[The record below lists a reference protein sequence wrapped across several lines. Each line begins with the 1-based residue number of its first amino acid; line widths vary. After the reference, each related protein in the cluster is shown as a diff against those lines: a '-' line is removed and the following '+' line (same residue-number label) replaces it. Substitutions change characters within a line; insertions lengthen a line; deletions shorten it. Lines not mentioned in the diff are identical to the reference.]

1 MFMWRAKLP
10 LRQAT
15 SHAYAAQVFETLVRF
30 RTHDSPYSKA
40 SVSLRHQLLMSHNV
54 AVHCLRGRTLVAFG
68 GMAHAPA
75 STDWQ
80 GNDLGIWRTSTP
92 ATAPPLLW
100 STPRLVLTGDPEQ
113 TGCVD
118 VMREGPSCEYDGK
131 LSVVHFQR
139 STLLFTRS
147 NLAHGGG
154 GRHLQLTRSAD
165 GVQEWSQFEQLQ
177 IAGVAH
183 GSPEVNI
190 YFLAVRVMRGRRARL
205 LGVFPGSLGGR
216 LGSGVFSSTS
226 ADGVHWSTPRKLLS
240 SAAEDGRTRDY
251 PVDGAVPPSMWPSAS
266 STAAASSAA
275 AASSTSESAAV
286 GVEVAGVELRLA
298 LQIDVDLR
306 HARTPSMDRDCDA
319 SVGRPMFC
327 SYRLTIANT
336 AASAPHPTV
345 ADPQELVTSVRAYLG
360 AIYPAAHA
368 HIRSASDAEL
378 ISMHSS
384 LDYFYSAALCSLLPR
399 AHVCVPEATNQSVRS
414 ASHAQVASS
423 PYLPPGAYYVAT
435 ERPSRVLATNWTAF
449 TEAFFWRHPMPVL
462 AFAQPTTPQL
472 VSSWAA
478 RLGPAP
484 SWTSP
489 LAAVRYALHP
499 SGLRQ
504 AIGAAATI
512 TAAAT
517 ATVGER
523 ATPTVW
529 HAPSSRPHHAEP
541 SMAFEPRTLPRVA
554 DLFVLRDGDV
564 VEIEQWGGWA
574 AADCPPI
581 CGLWANVWRGTG
593 LAMRVASP
601 LVSLSKATA
610 VVDMLLELGA
620 RSPKALM
627 SFATAT
633 NLLQPARV
641 LQATHEAHTTPLEV
655 CVAAALLMNH
665 PCEAAASKGELASI
679 LELWLAAAKRAHPA
693 DLVATFLALA
703 SPTAASPPS
712 SEGLRQAT
720 AMAERRYML
729 HWLYGVCGVGGPL
742 RQTGYGWDGLVALL
756 ACLLGHHTVVLAAS
770 PNDNGLLHQELVD
783 FELPHPHGWPTL
795 ASPTS
800 PPNALQHC
808 QRSFDVF
815 QADAARG
822 PLALQRRRREL
833 LWFWRNASRFGPKF
847 VLPRRVPAAAGS
859 AHVPRNAP
867 LPPADRCTLRFGA
880 AVDEPAGMADSCQL
894 AASDEQS
901 RPTAAK
907 ACWAWCDGALSE
919 THALVSLLHVHDAA
933 PAVLA
938 RGRHA
943 GGARARTLRAPA
955 HHSVRK
961 AKGIGATASLRG
973 YCGTVAVGGDC
984 DTDSKGAWHA
994 GSAVRSL
1001 SNCQHACRRCSNC
1014 HFVSFSRSSRLCAWY
1029 EACST
1034 PLLHSAQST
1043 TFATTQVAKS
1053 SSQPPVDFHV
1063 PPSSQAAADASW
1075 ESARVA
1081 SATRR
1086 FGQRNSS
1093 ELCYIR
1099 PRRRFGLPAHPDI
1112 LGPSQQLLGHCV
1124 PVVQQW
1130 PAGSHEVGH
1139 RAVDACCALCADT
1152 LGCTAWTLLPSGE
1165 CCLRRWQPE
1174 GAVHDASATAGTVLS
1189 PCTIDCALPY
1199 RPFGWGD
1206 VRIPTASAAD
1216 IPWLGVGRSAPDAS
1230 IRRDQRS
1237 RVVGAAVSEAGRSRI
1252 AVCVAGQVRTLV
1264 HPLVTQMFYE
1274 RALARGRHDLFAV
1287 LSTGWHDN
1295 ATGPHGADSTEW
1307 HASARNVP
1315 SHSIY
1320 EQHLPEPCELA
1331 SALRRLRPLRTRFVL
1346 NSHDG
1351 REPCRS
1357 NLATIQ
1363 MVATASCVDVVE
1375 SYERDRGTRGHYK
1388 FMLRTRPDV
1397 YWKAEL
1403 PLDRLAAKL
1412 GYHRL
1417 VLTTNDW
1424 HLLAHRA
1431 LWPVLRSLANVPCDQ
1446 RCNGRRGYYLGT
1458 LFDEMNE
1465 YCALARLA
1473 DHIHYASTHSRA
1485 ARRTQAYFSAT
1496 WLHTACSTSRRR
1508 IPLIAGSTTT
1518 WRTRTMVGGCS
1529 G

>member
-1 MFMWRAKLP
+1 M
-10 LRQAT
+10 
-15 SHAYAAQVFETLVRF
+15 RF
-30 RTHDSPYSKA
+30 RTHESPYSKA
-40 SVSLRHQLLMSHNV
+40 TVSLRHQLRMSHNV
-54 AVHCLRGRTLVAFG
+54 AVTCLHGRTLVAFG
-68 GMAHAPA
+68 GMAHALA
-75 STDWQ
+75 SADWQ
-80 GNDLGIWRTSTP
+80 GNDRGIWRTSSP

-118 VMREGPSCEYDGK
+118 AVREGPSCEYDGK
-131 LSVVHFQR
+131 LSVVRFQR

-154 GRHLQLTRSAD
+154 GRHVQLTRSAD
-165 GVQEWSQFEQLQ
+165 GVQEWSRFEQLQ
-177 IAGVAH
+177 IAGVTH
-183 GSPEVNI
+183 GAPEVNI

-205 LGVFPGSLGGR
+205 LGIFPGSLGGR

-240 SAAEDGRTRDY
+240 SVAEDGRTRDY

-266 STAAASSAA
+266 SAA
-275 AASSTSESAAV
+275 AASSTTAATTTSASNAM
-286 GVEVAGVELRLA
+286 GVEVARAELRLA
-298 LQIDVDLR
+298 LQIDVDMR
-306 HARTPSMDRDCDA
+306 HARMPSMDRDCDA

-327 SYRLTIANT
+327 SYRLTIAHT
-336 AASAPHPTV
+336 ASFASYPTV
-345 ADPQELVTSVRAYLG
+345 ANSQEHAATSVRAYLG
-360 AIYPAAHA
+360 AVYPAARE
-368 HIRSASDAEL
+368 HIRSASDVEV

-399 AHVCVPEATNQSVRS
+399 ARACVPEATDQSFGS
-414 ASHAQVASS
+414 SFDAQVASS
-423 PYLPPGAYYVAT
+423 PYLPPGAYYVVT
-435 ERPSRVLATNWTAF
+435 KRPSRVLATNWTAF
-449 TEAFFWRHPMPVL
+449 TDAFFWRHPTPVL
-462 AFAQPTTPQL
+462 AFAQPTTSQL
-472 VSSWAA
+472 ISTWAA
-478 RLGPAP
+478 KLGPAP

-499 SGLRQ
+499 TALHPTALHPTALHPTALHASGLGQLGQ
-504 AIGAAATI
+504 AVGAAAAI
-512 TAAAT
+512 TAAA
-517 ATVGER
+517 AASVGER
-523 ATPTVW
+523 ATPTAW
-529 HAPSSRPHHAEP
+529 HASSSRTHHAEP
-541 SMAFEPRTLPRVA
+541 PMAFEPRTLPRVA
-554 DLFVLRDGDV
+554 ELFHLRDGDA
-564 VEIEQWGGWA
+564 VEVEQWGGWA

-593 LAMRVASP
+593 LAIRLASP

-620 RSPKALM
+620 RSPKALV

-633 NLLQPARV
+633 NLIKPARV
-641 LQATHEAHTTPLEV
+641 LQAAQEAAHTAPLEI
-655 CVAAALLMNH
+655 CVAAALLVNH
-665 PCEAAASKGELASI
+665 PCEGAASKGELAST
-679 LELWLAAAKRAHPA
+679 LELWLAEARRAHPA
-693 DLVATFLALA
+693 DLVATFRALA
-703 SPTAASPPS
+703 SPAASLAA

-720 AMAERRYML
+720 ATAKRRYML
-729 HWLYGVCGVGGPL
+729 FWLYGVCGVGGPL

-800 PPNALQHC
+800 PPNALHQC

-822 PLALQRRRREL
+822 ALALQMRRREL

-847 VLPRRVPAAAGS
+847 VLPRRVPAAMGS
-859 AHVPRNAP
+859 ARVFRNAP
-867 LPPADRCTLRFGA
+867 PPPADRCTLRFGA
-880 AVDEPAGMADSCQL
+880 ALDEPAGMVDGCQL
-894 AASDEQS
+894 TASDETSQ
-901 RPTAAK
+901 PTAAK
-907 ACWAWCDGALSE
+907 ACWAWCEGALSQ
-919 THALVSLLHVHDAA
+919 THARVSLFHVHDAA

-943 GGARARTLRAPA
+943 GGARSRRLRAPTQ
-955 HHSVRK
+955 HNVRK
-961 AKGIGATASLRG
+961 AKALGQTAHLSG

-984 DTDSKGAWHA
+984 DTDSRGAWHA

-1001 SNCQHACRRCSNC
+1001 SNCQHACRQCSKC
-1014 HFVSFSRSSRLCAWY
+1014 HFVSFSRSSSLCAWY
-1029 EACST
+1029 EACSM
-1034 PLLHSAQST
+1034 PLLHSAQGAA
-1043 TFATTQVAKS
+1043 FATTQVAKS
-1053 SSQPPVDFHV
+1053 FLQPPVDFHF

-1075 ESARVA
+1075 ETSRVG

-1093 ELCYIR
+1093 ELCDIR

-1124 PVVQQW
+1124 PVVQG
-1130 PAGSHEVGH
+1130 AGSHGLGH

-1152 LGCTAWTLLPSGE
+1152 LGCTAWTLLHSGE

-1174 GAVHDASATAGTVLS
+1174 SAVHDASATAGTVLS

-1199 RPFGWGD
+1199 RPFGWDD

-1237 RVVGAAVSEAGRSRI
+1237 RVVGAAVSEVVGRSRI
-1252 AVCVAGQVRTLV
+1252 AVCMAGQVRTLV
-1264 HPLVTQMFYE
+1264 HPSVTQMLYE
-1274 RALARGRHDLFAV
+1274 HALARGRHDLFAV

-1295 ATGPHGADSTEW
+1295 ATGS

-1315 SHSIY
+1315 AHSIY
-1320 EQHLPEPCELA
+1320 DQHLPEPCELA

-1346 NSHDG
+1346 YSHDG

-1375 SYERDRGTRGHYK
+1375 GFERDRGARGHYE

-1397 YWKAEL
+1397 YWKAGL
-1403 PLDRLAAKL
+1403 PLDRLTSKL
-1412 GYHRL
+1412 SYHRL

-1431 LWPVLRSLANVPCDQ
+1431 LWPVLRSLANVRCDQ

-1465 YCALARLA
+1465 YCALARLT
-1473 DHIHYASTHSRA
+1473 DRIRIHCAPTHSWAAHHAVRA
-1485 ARRTQAYFSAT
+1485 QVCFSAT
-1496 WLHTACSTSRRR
+1496 WRHTACSTLRRR
-1508 IPLIAGSTTT
+1508 TPPIAGSTTT
-1518 WRTRTMVGGCS
+1518 WRTRTLVGGCS